1 MDPQQ
6 HIFHQSFAV
15 TKEHRQ
21 SLHGHRSYILWFT
34 GLSGS
39 GKSTVANMVEGQLH
53 KKGISTYI
61 LDGDNLRKGLNQ
73 DLGFSSEDR
82 KENIRRV
89 GDVSKLFVEAGIVV
103 LATFISPYASD
114 RENIRNK
121 VGKDEFIEIYV
132 KCSLDDC
139 EKRDP
144 KGLYKKARTGE
155 ITNFTGV
162 SAPYEE
168 PEHPEIIIETN
179 RFSVEE
185 CALQVID
192 FLENKGYMIKKD
204 CSV

>member
-121 VGKDEFIEIYV
+121 VGQDEFIEIYV